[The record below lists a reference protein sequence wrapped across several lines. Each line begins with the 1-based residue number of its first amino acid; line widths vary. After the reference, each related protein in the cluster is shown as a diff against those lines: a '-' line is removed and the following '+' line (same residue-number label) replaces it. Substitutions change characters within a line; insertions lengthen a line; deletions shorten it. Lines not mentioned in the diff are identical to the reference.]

1 MRTLRLLAV
10 SLLLLSL
17 AATAGSAA
25 AGAAGVHQ
33 TAGQRHC
40 SLAVPLSIPPA
51 WISSAVFV
59 PSLQRILV
67 VDSALNRLLLFTE
80 GGQGTVIPDR
90 EIAQAAKLPSLVAA
104 TANGFVLKLVGRDV
118 VTFGPD
124 LRLAAQSKSLV
135 AAAPGGQGTLG
146 SIYQWTVA
154 GPSIV
159 AYGSI
164 RSANFPDGYQ
174 LGFLRTPL
182 PDHPGVTEM
191 LMPFEDGTYYVYGN
205 QYLSS
210 VGSTAYFLRMGM
222 GKRATLFK
230 VPPGAS
236 EPVPLENAVP
246 DLFRGVQTLKVKMT
260 GPADAPAAYAE
271 LEKLKIPAGLCTGP
285 DGFLYL
291 LTRQPGKLAG
301 RTDWWLHRIDPE
313 DGRVTGKAHLPTNA
327 KHLTVVAGP
336 DRFFLFERGDVN
348 PIGSQVIKSLI
359 SVDASVVEHA
369 SLEGTEICP

>member
-1 MRTLRLLAV
+1 MRTVRLLAV
-10 SLLLLSL
+10 PLLLLSL

-25 AGAAGVHQ
+25 AGAAGVRQ

-40 SLAVPLSIPPA
+40 SLPVPLSIPPA

-80 GGQGTVIPDR
+80 SGQGTVITNP
-90 EIAQAAKLPSLVAA
+90 EVSQAAKLPALIAA
-104 TANGFVLKLVGRDV
+104 TENGFVLKLVGRDV

-124 LRLAAQSKSLV
+124 LRLAAQKKSLV

-164 RSANFPDGYQ
+164 RSASFPDGYQ

-191 LMPFEDGTYYVYGN
+191 LMPFEDGSYYVYGN

-210 VGSTAYFLRMGM
+210 VGSTAYFLRLD
-222 GKRATLFK
+222 KTATLFK
-230 VPPGAS
+230 APAGARA
-236 EPVPLENAVP
+236 PVPLANAVP
-246 DLFRGVQTLKVKMT
+246 EPFRTVPTLKVKMT
-260 GPADAPAAYAE
+260 GPADAPAAYEE
-271 LEKLKIPAGLCTGP
+271 LESLKIPVGLCTGP

-291 LTRQPGKLAG
+291 LTRQPAKLAG

-313 DGRVTGKAHLPTNA
+313 DGRVTGKAHLPTSA
-327 KHLTVVAGP
+327 KHLTVVPGP
-336 DRFFLFERGDVN
+336 DRFFLFERGDVS

-359 SVDASVVEHA
+359 SVDAAAVVEHA
-369 SLEGTEICP
+369 TPEGTEVCP